1 MKMMMM
7 MKMKVIQIQEIFHQ
21 KIIMEVKEMII
32 EDELLIQQL
41 NKNVEMLFV

>member
-1 MKMMMM
+1 MMM